1 MVLVKIQRSGTFS
14 KDITIQT
21 SFTIKP
27 DLSDWKVFFCW
38 FLNRKC
44 IIDKNAKI
52 GKNVIIMNKG
62 VSFPWI
68 SSLCFEMLKKL
79 LQLQRHYYYYYPNV
93 CRMFKKRI
101 GQRKD
106 STFGLESLWLSRR
119 LQFKMVLLYEW
130 SLELFEMPKQQSSRR
145 FYSLFGGEILNERAW
160 IFECKT

>member
-1 MVLVKIQRSGTFS
+1 MYFSGH
-14 KDITIQT
+14 
-21 SFTIKP
+21 
-27 DLSDWKVFFCW
+27 FFY
-38 FLNRKC
+38 RKC

-62 VSFPWI
+62 VSFPL
-68 SSLCFEMLKKL
+68 SLLLHHVFKFLKMLLK
-79 LQLQRHYYYYYPNV
+79 LQRHYYYYPNV

-130 SLELFEMPKQQSSRR
+130 SLELFEMPKRQSSRR